1 MLEESKDI
9 DVSMEQPHDEI
20 EKNEETEAKV
30 EENFGN
36 VKEEEEEE
44 EEIDEE
50 EIDEEVDNEV
60 GQMKNE
66 SDIEM
71 KNESDEEI
79 DINDPFKPTTIVLA
93 KVKGYP
99 AWPAMV
105 LKESILPENIKR
117 KKPKKSIKK
126 KPTRFLPVRFF
137 SDDTYI
143 WMNEL
148 DIKLLT
154 DDMIQEYFN
163 VASKKRRRDNLLENA
178 YQLAIDPPDMDLFV
192 RYGSRAEP
200 PEEQELD
207 QLLAPIIEP
216 ESESEKPPAT
226 KKKRGRKP
234 KQDSLANLRL
244 LKKQENLK
252 QIEERKRLEA
262 RLLAEYDDDWGIEG
276 VDGYDKLAGN
286 YIFEDDKQQKKLVN
300 VNSEELINKLTK
312 YQADFQNIYTKLMN
326 LLIDRQEEK
335 IDEPSVL
342 KQLDLLENLLK
353 QNDFPKTI
361 LIKSKMLRLL
371 ILTSRKPI
379 EQFPSLTIKNK
390 TNKILKNSLDLSVK
404 MNTMDDLKE
413 KEETEEETEKQE
425 MEKQETEQEQDIE
438 KQPNE
443 EDKGKE
449 ETEEN
454 SKIEEPKEKEE
465 NEEEKEEAE
474 DETLDEQ
481 IGKDNLGQEITENN
495 IGNEVN
501 GKIANGDSNDHTHG

>member
-1 MLEESKDI
+1 M
-9 DVSMEQPHDEI
+9 
-20 EKNEETEAKV
+20 
-30 EENFGN
+30 
-36 VKEEEEEE
+36 
-44 EEIDEE
+44 
-50 EIDEEVDNEV
+50 
-60 GQMKNE
+60 
-66 SDIEM
+66 
-71 KNESDEEI
+71 
-79 DINDPFKPTTIVLA
+79 
-93 KVKGYP
+93 
-99 AWPAMV
+99 
-105 LKESILPENIKR
+105 
-117 KKPKKSIKK
+117 
-126 KPTRFLPVRFF
+126 
-137 SDDTYI
+137 
-143 WMNEL
+143 
-148 DIKLLT
+148 
-154 DDMIQEYFN
+154 
-163 VASKKRRRDNLLENA
+163 
-178 YQLAIDPPDMDLFV
+178 
-192 RYGSRAEP
+192 
-200 PEEQELD
+200 
-207 QLLAPIIEP
+207 
-216 ESESEKPPAT
+216 
-226 KKKRGRKP
+226 
-234 KQDSLANLRL
+234 
-244 LKKQENLK
+244 K